1 MRLRASDWNGCPLQE
16 DGLYSSARG
25 MEEFNQNRHG
35 VPQEKIV
42 ATFSTH
48 RVFFS

>member
-1 MRLRASDWNGCPLQE
+1 MRVRAFDLNGCRLQE
-16 DGLYSSARG
+16 GGLYSSARG
-25 MEEFNQNRHG
+25 VEGFNQNRHC